1 MNQLDAAIEAL
12 AARFTDSFPVKA
24 PRPRTIGREA
34 EYPVVTASGQ
44 AADVRRLWEPLLIE
58 GDLRPHTDPIPP
70 NMIVGLDG
78 DDYNYEIEVGLG
90 TVEIVTRPC
99 TDLYTVQTIMERA
112 MNRLVRAAARHGW
125 QILAYGIQPIS
136 PPRLPLMTPKQ
147 RYQSLYRAMG
157 AEWLWYTVTASDQCH
172 VAIERDELLLMLNFG
187 NMMAPVLIALCANSP
202 VHSGK
207 LSPFCSAREGQ
218 HLLIDAHEF
227 RSSEA
232 RHGMPVRPFTS
243 IADYVRAMA
252 QSTYLIVRADNEI
265 IPSSRPFTDYLAEHG
280 ADFEAFLFHE
290 HYIWNSARLRTA
302 YGTVELRP
310 ACQQPWPEHMAAMAL
325 SVGLVEQAAPIMAY
339 VQSALGENYWAT
351 MRTYHRQVIDRGLA
365 APQPALNFLRTIIQL
380 AEAGLQQRGQNEES
394 LLKPIIDRLNRQLNP
409 AQRVRRIFQND
420 GMAGLL
426 AHTAIRPQAIAY
438 PMD

>member
-12 AARFTDSFPVKA
+12 AARFTDSFPAKA

-44 AADVRRLWEPLLIE
+44 AADVRRLWEPLLAE
-58 GDLRPHTDPIPP
+58 GDLHPHTDPIPP

-99 TDLYTVQTIMERA
+99 TDLYTVQTIVERA
-112 MNRLVRAAARHGW
+112 MNRLVRAAARYGW

-187 NMMAPVLIALCANSP
+187 NMMAPILIALCANSP

-325 SVGLVEQAAPIMAY
+325 SVGLVEQAAPIMDY
-339 VQSALGENYWAT
+339 VQTVLGENYWAT

-365 APQPALNFLRTIIQL
+365 APQPAPNFLRAIIQL
-380 AEAGLQQRGQNEES
+380 AEVGLQQRGQNEAS
-394 LLKPIIDRLNRQLNP
+394 LLKPIIDRLNHQLNP
-409 AQRVRRIFQND
+409 AQRARRIFQND